1 VRFDEVLASIE
12 RLGRITGREAR
23 AHERTA
29 RIRAVRAAVERAVA
43 GRPSPRTVLVLQRE
57 PLFVVGGG
65 NFIHEMLT
73 SVGATNVAAG
83 WDEPYPRVS
92 LEWLVAQAPEVI
104 LDASRDTEP
113 PAAYWARWGSLPA
126 VASGRVVRL
135 PQGEATLPGP
145 ALDDALLLLAR
156 SVQGEAIAAAAPG
169 R

>member
-1 VRFDEVLASIE
+1 
-12 RLGRITGREAR
+12 
-23 AHERTA
+23 
-29 RIRAVRAAVERAVA
+29 
-43 GRPSPRTVLVLQRE
+43 
-57 PLFVVGGG
+57 
-65 NFIHEMLT
+65 
-73 SVGATNVAAG
+73 
-83 WDEPYPRVS
+83 